1 MIDRIVSILNASGVA
16 AWELSDVLTHGWE
29 FYFIRHEMDQNRVR
43 NVENITL
50 KVYQS
55 IENGAYLGSAEAEIA
70 PTASE
75 EEFRELID
83 SLAYRAGLVR
93 NRPYQLAAPRSAVP
107 MESCTESTEKIASDF
122 LRTMQSLPETASED
136 INSYEIFVSSKTARF
151 LSSTG
156 IDVTETYPESMT
168 EVVVNARKD
177 GHEIELYRNYH
188 SGTCDIEGLRR
199 NLIRTMHYGRDRLL
213 TVPTPPLGTADVL
226 FTGNDACEIYAYFA
240 DRLDAAM
247 IYRKMSDW
255 EPGKPVC
262 QVFKGD
268 RLTLKTHRSLPNSS
282 KNRSYDEEGAPI
294 RDVTLIEDGVARNI
308 LGSRMFASYLGLED
322 AFIPTN
328 FSVSGG
334 TNSEEELR
342 SGQYLE
348 LVEFS
353 DFQVDSMTGDIFGEI
368 RLGYWHDGQSVIP
381 VSGGSVSG
389 SMLEL
394 AGKMFLSAETVQYNN
409 WLIPAATLLKG
420 VSVSGICSD
429 QE

>member
-1 MIDRIVSILNASGVA
+1 
-16 AWELSDVLTHGWE
+16 
-29 FYFIRHEMDQNRVR
+29 
-43 NVENITL
+43 
-50 KVYQS
+50 
-55 IENGAYLGSAEAEIA
+55 
-70 PTASE
+70 
-75 EEFRELID
+75 
-83 SLAYRAGLVR
+83 
-93 NRPYQLAAPRSAVP
+93 
-107 MESCTESTEKIASDF
+107 
-122 LRTMQSLPETASED
+122 
-136 INSYEIFVSSKTARF
+136 
-151 LSSTG
+151 
-156 IDVTETYPESMT
+156 
-168 EVVVNARKD
+168 
-177 GHEIELYRNYH
+177 
-188 SGTCDIEGLRR
+188 
-199 NLIRTMHYGRDRLL
+199 
-213 TVPTPPLGTADVL
+213 
-226 FTGNDACEIYAYFA
+226 
-240 DRLDAAM
+240 M

-308 LGSRMFASYLGLED
+308 LGSHMFASYLGLED